1 MKNFADLT
9 EREVLAVAISSEEE
23 DSRIYM
29 TFAEDLAERYPDSAK
44 IFEEMAEEERGHRHR
59 LLEMYEQRFGPHLP
73 PIRREDVKGFL
84 RRRPIWLTKNLPL
97 DTIRK
102 EVETMELQAEQFYIK
117 AAEQAEDVGVRRLL
131 GDLAEEEKGHEQL
144 AVKLTDKILSPD
156 VRAEED
162 KTRRRMFVLQYVQPG
177 LAGLMDGSVSTLAPL
192 FAAAFATH
200 QNWQTFLVGLAASIG
215 AGISMGFAEALSDDG
230 SLTGRG
236 SPWLRGATCGMMT
249 TLGGLGHSMPYLV
262 PDSWP
267 NAFWIAT
274 AIAGVVVFF
283 ELWAI
288 AFIRARYMDTPFLQ
302 AVFQIVLGGAIVL
315 ARRHPD
321 RRGVAA
327 MAQLPFSP
335 PISGKNMSFHD
346 AGSRLMVPTRRMNF
360 ANFIVAAGVMVHST
374 PGPVT
379 TFVTISSGSFEPVS
393 SIQLC
398 AVPFGSAAMI
408 AVASFTASR
417 NAA

>member
-1 MKNFADLT
+1 VKNFADLT

-29 TFAEDLAERYPDSAK
+29 AFAEDLAGRYPDSAK
-44 IFEEMAEEERGHRHR
+44 LFEQMAEEETGHRHR
-59 LLEMYEQRFGPHLP
+59 LLELYEQRFGPNLP
-73 PIRREDVKGFL
+73 PIRRDNVRGFL
-84 RRRPIWLTKNLPL
+84 RRRPIWLTKNLSL

-102 EVETMELQAEQFYIK
+102 EVETMEFEAERFYVK

-131 GDLAEEEKGHEQL
+131 GDLAEAEQGHEKL
-144 AVKLTDKILSPD
+144 ATQLTDQILSPN
-156 VRAEED
+156 VRADED
-162 KTRRRMFVLQYVQPG
+162 RTRRRMFVLQYVQPG

-200 QNWQTFLVGLAASIG
+200 QNSQTFLVGLAASIG

-236 SPWLRGATCGMMT
+236 SPWLRGAASGIMT
-249 TLGGLGHSMPYLV
+249 AIGGLGHSMPYLV

-274 AIAGVVVFF
+274 SIAGVVVFF

-288 AFIRARYMDTPFLQ
+288 AFIRSRYMDTPFLQ

-315 ARRHPD
+315 AV
-321 RRGVAA
+321 GI
-327 MAQLPFSP
+327 L
-335 PISGKNMSFHD
+335 IG
-346 AGSRLMVPTRRMNF
+346 
-360 ANFIVAAGVMVHST
+360 
-374 PGPVT
+374 
-379 TFVTISSGSFEPVS
+379 
-393 SIQLC
+393 
-398 AVPFGSAAMI
+398 
-408 AVASFTASR
+408 AS
-417 NAA
+417 

>member
-1 MKNFADLT
+1 VKNFADLT

-29 TFAEDLAERYPDSAK
+29 AFAEDLAGRYPDSAK
-44 IFEEMAEEERGHRHR
+44 LFEQMAEEERGHRHR
-59 LLEMYEQRFGPHLP
+59 LLELYEQRFGPHLP
-73 PIRREDVKGFL
+73 PIRRDNVRGFL
-84 RRRPIWLTKNLPL
+84 RRRPIWLTKNLSL

-102 EVETMELQAEQFYIK
+102 EVETMEFEAERFYVK

-131 GDLAEEEKGHEQL
+131 GDLAEAEQGHEKL
-144 AVKLTDKILSPD
+144 ATQLTDQILSPN
-156 VRAEED
+156 VRADED

-200 QNWQTFLVGLAASIG
+200 QNSQTFLVGLAASIG

-236 SPWLRGATCGMMT
+236 SPWLRGAASGIMT
-249 TLGGLGHSMPYLV
+249 AIGGLGHSMPYLV

-274 AIAGVVVFF
+274 SIAGVVVFF

-288 AFIRARYMDTPFLQ
+288 AFIRSRYMDTPFLQ

-315 ARRHPD
+315 AV
-321 RRGVAA
+321 GI
-327 MAQLPFSP
+327 L
-335 PISGKNMSFHD
+335 IG
-346 AGSRLMVPTRRMNF
+346 
-360 ANFIVAAGVMVHST
+360 
-374 PGPVT
+374 
-379 TFVTISSGSFEPVS
+379 
-393 SIQLC
+393 
-398 AVPFGSAAMI
+398 
-408 AVASFTASR
+408 AS
-417 NAA
+417 

>member
-1 MKNFADLT
+1 VKNFADLT

-29 TFAEDLAERYPDSAK
+29 SFAEDLAERYPDSAK
-44 IFEEMAEEERGHRHR
+44 LFEEMAEEEKNHRHM
-59 LLEMYEQRFGPHLP
+59 LLEMYQQRFGQHLP

-84 RRRPIWLTKNLPL
+84 RRRPIWLTKNLSL

-102 EVETMELQAEQFYIK
+102 EVETMEFQAERFYSK
-117 AAEQAEDVGVRRLL
+117 AAEHAKDVNVRRLL
-131 GDLAEEEKGHEQL
+131 GDLAEIEKGHEHL
-144 AVKLTDKILSPD
+144 ANKLTDEILKPD
-156 VRAEED
+156 VRDAED

-200 QNWQTFLVGLAASIG
+200 QNFQTFLVGLAASIG

-236 SPWLRGATCGMMT
+236 SPWLRGVTCGAMT
-249 TLGGLGHSMPYLV
+249 TIGGLGHTMPYLV

-274 AIAGVVVFF
+274 AIACIVVFF

-288 AFIRARYMDTPFLQ
+288 ALIRARYMDTPFLQ
-302 AVFQIVLGGAIVL
+302 AVFQIVLGGVIVL
-315 ARRHPD
+315 
-321 RRGVAA
+321 GVGILIGAA
-327 MAQLPFSP
+327 
-335 PISGKNMSFHD
+335 
-346 AGSRLMVPTRRMNF
+346 
-360 ANFIVAAGVMVHST
+360 
-374 PGPVT
+374 
-379 TFVTISSGSFEPVS
+379 
-393 SIQLC
+393 
-398 AVPFGSAAMI
+398 
-408 AVASFTASR
+408 
-417 NAA
+417 

>member
-1 MKNFADLT
+1 VKNFSELT
-9 EREVLAVAISSEEE
+9 EREVLAVAISSEED

-29 TFAEDLAERYPDSAK
+29 TFAEDLAERYPDSARL
-44 IFEEMAEEERGHRHR
+44 FEKMAEQERGHRHR
-59 LLEMYEQRFGPHLP
+59 LLKLYEQRFGPHLP

-84 RRRPIWLTKNLPL
+84 KRRPIWLTKNLPL

-102 EVETMELQAEQFYIK
+102 EVETMELEAEHFY
-117 AAEQAEDVGVRRLL
+117 ARASEQAQDVGVRKLL
-131 GDLAEEEKGHEQL
+131 GDLADEEKGHERL
-144 AVKLTDKILSPD
+144 AVKLTGEILSPD

-162 KTRRRMFVLQYVQPG
+162 RTRRRMFVLQYVQPG

-192 FAAAFATH
+192 FAAAFATQ

-236 SPWLRGATCGMMT
+236 SPWLRGTTCGLMT
-249 TLGGLGHSMPYLV
+249 TLGGLGHTMPYLV
-262 PDSWP
+262 PDRWP

-274 AIAGVVVFF
+274 SIAGLVVFV

-315 ARRHPD
+315 AV
-321 RRGVAA
+321 GILIGAA
-327 MAQLPFSP
+327 
-335 PISGKNMSFHD
+335 
-346 AGSRLMVPTRRMNF
+346 
-360 ANFIVAAGVMVHST
+360 
-374 PGPVT
+374 
-379 TFVTISSGSFEPVS
+379 
-393 SIQLC
+393 
-398 AVPFGSAAMI
+398 
-408 AVASFTASR
+408 
-417 NAA
+417 